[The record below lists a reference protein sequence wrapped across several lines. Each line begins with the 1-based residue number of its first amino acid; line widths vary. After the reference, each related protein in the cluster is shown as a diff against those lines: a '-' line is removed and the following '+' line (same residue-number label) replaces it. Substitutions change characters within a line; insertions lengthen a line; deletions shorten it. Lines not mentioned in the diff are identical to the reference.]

1 MCLAATAMSVRI
13 PRTVATPTP
22 RAVIRTVRTVRT
34 AALADRA
41 SMAMVSVAQMS
52 TSVQL
57 VGTLAMRTRLA
68 QTRMAVMSA
77 LATLGI
83 PGAVARAR
91 T

>member
-1 MCLAATAMSVRI
+1 MCLASTAMSVRI
-13 PRTVATPTP
+13 PRTVATSTP
-22 RAVIRTVRTVRT
+22 RAVIRTVRMG
-34 AALADRA
+34 ALADRA

-83 PGAVARAR
+83 PGTVARAR